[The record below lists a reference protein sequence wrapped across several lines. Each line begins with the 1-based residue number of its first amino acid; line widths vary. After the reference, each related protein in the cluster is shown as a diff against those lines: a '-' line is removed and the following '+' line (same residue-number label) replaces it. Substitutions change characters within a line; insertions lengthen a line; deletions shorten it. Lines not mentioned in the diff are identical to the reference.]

1 MQAPSKSSGPSAFQ
15 AFVPIAQRG
24 IPFLTMGAQT
34 LGCHTSVGVRR
45 IGPFASQNLPPT
57 PQPQAE
63 KGLTHQR
70 EMHSTFEFCVTT
82 PPAPAAFFGSLKLP
96 TSPFPPNVSDTIGST
111 PLIDTVPDILART
124 VSGGVFAL
132 YSHITC

>member
-24 IPFLTMGAQT
+24 VPFDRY
-34 LGCHTSVGVRR
+34 TSGGVRM
-45 IGPFASQNLPPT
+45 IDPFASQNLPPS
-57 PQPQAE
+57 PQHQAE
-63 KGLTHQR
+63 NGLTHAQVI
-70 EMHSTFEFCVTT
+70 HSTFRFCVTT
-82 PPAPAAFFGSLKLP
+82 PPAAAAFPGSLKLP
-96 TSPFPPNVSDTIGST
+96 TSPFPPDLSDTIGST

-132 YSHITC
+132 YSHLTY